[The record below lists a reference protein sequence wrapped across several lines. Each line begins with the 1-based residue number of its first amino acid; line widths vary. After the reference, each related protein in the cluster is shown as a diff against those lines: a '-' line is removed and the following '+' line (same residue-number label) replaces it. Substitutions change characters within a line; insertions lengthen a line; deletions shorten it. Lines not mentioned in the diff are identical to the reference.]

1 MGIKIHQSVLKRER
15 QSLKVHHRNKS
26 VINRIKS
33 MVKKVQVAITSKN
46 LSEAEQLLPATVSTI
61 DKAAVKGIIHRN
73 TAARKVSRL
82 TRDVQ
87 HAKSVPANKTAAGK
101 TKPAA
106 S

>member
-1 MGIKIHQSVLKRER
+1 VGIKIHQSVLKRER

-26 VINRIKS
+26 IINRIKS
-33 MVKKVQVAITSKN
+33 MVKNIQVAITSKN
-46 LSEAEQLLPATVSTI
+46 LTEAERLLPATVSTI

-87 HAKSVPANKTAAGK
+87 HAKSAPADKSAAGK
-101 TKPAA
+101 ARPAA